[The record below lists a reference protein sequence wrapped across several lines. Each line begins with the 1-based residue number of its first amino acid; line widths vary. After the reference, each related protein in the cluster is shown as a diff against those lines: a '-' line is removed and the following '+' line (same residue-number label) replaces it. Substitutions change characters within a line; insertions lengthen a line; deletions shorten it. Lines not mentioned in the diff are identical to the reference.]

1 MCLVRVPSVPRYG
14 VTFPPGGKGPR
25 KRVEEEK
32 KVSCEAL
39 GVMLTEKKRER
50 EREREEEEEEK
61 RRTEGS
67 ERCSSGKRQKNHDP
81 SIGTIARWL
90 ISLTS
95 ESAKNPALRSTRVTF
110 RVTPGQSSRVER
122 YSLAL

>member
-50 EREREEEEEEK
+50 EREREK
-61 RRTEGS
+61 RRRRRKDEPKARRDAQAARGKKITIP
-67 ERCSSGKRQKNHDP
+67 RSG
-81 SIGTIARWL
+81 
-90 ISLTS
+90 
-95 ESAKNPALRSTRVTF
+95 RSRD
-110 RVTPGQSSRVER
+110 G
-122 YSLAL
+122 